1 MCIYIYMYLYI
12 YIYCIS
18 IYIYIVYIY
27 ILCIYICKYMY
38 IYIYV
43 YIYICIYTFI
53 YRYKSHKF
61 EMRQQESLHPCASTG
76 SQDQL
81 DWPGA
86 SQRSCC
92 SLLCLKCC
100 VQTLARKEEVE
111 RPKEKDQLRRIN
123 KGTKSGTFLD
133 YHILEKKNTFL
144 WNPSC
149 HHPERPVMGEPCLF
163 ASWFQN
169 IERSPGGATAPG
181 AAGSWWSQLTS
192 RSVTAISKSILPIYI
207 NKEKNII

>member
-1 MCIYIYMYLYI
+1 MCVNIYVYIYMYLYI
-12 YIYCIS
+12 YILYIYICIFIYVNIC
-18 IYIYIVYIY
+18 IYIYV
-27 ILCIYICKYMY
+27 YMY
-38 IYIYV
+38 IYIC
-43 YIYICIYTFI
+43 IYICVCIYTFI

-133 YHILEKKNTFL
+133 YHILEKK
-144 WNPSC
+144 
-149 HHPERPVMGEPCLF
+149 HLF
-163 ASWFQN
+163 C
-169 IERSPGGATAPG
+169 ETP
-181 AAGSWWSQLTS
+181 L
-192 RSVTAISKSILPIYI
+192 AITQKGL
-207 NKEKNII
+207 

>member
-1 MCIYIYMYLYI
+1 MCVCKYLCVYIYICIYIYI
-12 YIYCIS
+12 YILYRS
-18 IYIYIVYIY
+18 IY
-27 ILCIYICKYMY
+27 ILCIYILC

-43 YIYICIYTFI
+43 NICIFIYICIYICIYTFI

-133 YHILEKKNTFL
+133 YHILEKK
-144 WNPSC
+144 
-149 HHPERPVMGEPCLF
+149 HLF
-163 ASWFQN
+163 C
-169 IERSPGGATAPG
+169 ETP
-181 AAGSWWSQLTS
+181 L
-192 RSVTAISKSILPIYI
+192 AITQKGL
-207 NKEKNII
+207 

>member
-1 MCIYIYMYLYI
+1 MYIYICIYICIYIYCIYIYVYLYICKYVYIYVYMCIYIYV
-12 YIYCIS
+12 C
-18 IYIYIVYIY
+18 V
-27 ILCIYICKYMY
+27 
-38 IYIYV
+38 
-43 YIYICIYTFI
+43 YTFI

-133 YHILEKKNTFL
+133 YHILEKKAPFL
-144 WNPSC
+144 
-149 HHPERPVMGEPCLF
+149 
-163 ASWFQN
+163 
-169 IERSPGGATAPG
+169 
-181 AAGSWWSQLTS
+181 
-192 RSVTAISKSILPIYI
+192 
-207 NKEKNII
+207 